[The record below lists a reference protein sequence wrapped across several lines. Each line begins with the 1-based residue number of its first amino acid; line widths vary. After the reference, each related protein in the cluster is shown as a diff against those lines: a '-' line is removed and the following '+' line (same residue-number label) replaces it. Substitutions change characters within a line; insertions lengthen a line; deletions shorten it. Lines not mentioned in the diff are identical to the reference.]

1 MRVEVFCS
9 KKFDAK
15 MDNQKLQ
22 VTFKRYCSTV
32 EPTATVVEGR
42 GGGRQTHLKFALQL
56 TMSTQKEVEG
66 GGLVFCNSP
75 YKVLHLLVSQNLFY
89 IKELLYIKEMQC

>member
-1 MRVEVFCS
+1 
-9 KKFDAK
+9 

-42 GGGRQTHLKFALQL
+42 GGGTPNSFEVRFAINDVD
-56 TMSTQKEVEG
+56 SERG
-66 GGLVFCNSP
+66 
-75 YKVLHLLVSQNLFY
+75 
-89 IKELLYIKEMQC
+89 

>member
-32 EPTATVVEGR
+32 EPTATIVEGR
-42 GGGRQTHLKFALQL
+42 GGGTPNSFEVRFAINDVD
-56 TMSTQKEVEG
+56 SERG
-66 GGLVFCNSP
+66 
-75 YKVLHLLVSQNLFY
+75 
-89 IKELLYIKEMQC
+89 